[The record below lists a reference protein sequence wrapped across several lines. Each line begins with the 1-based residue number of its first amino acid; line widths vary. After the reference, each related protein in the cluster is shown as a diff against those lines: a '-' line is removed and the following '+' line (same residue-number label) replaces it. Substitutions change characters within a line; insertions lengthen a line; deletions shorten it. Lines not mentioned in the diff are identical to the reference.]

1 MLHQAKVLG
10 VVSGLAILVAACSDG
25 TQSATNTS
33 SPPAADTAA
42 NVSTTAPAGQPAA
55 SAATDISS
63 LGVKD
68 VSEIKFQTPS
78 PNVINGFVDA
88 VNNSGTIKHNVSKTG
103 TVKFTGWA
111 IVPEKTKAAEKVIL
125 TLPTNNQIV
134 AIANVNTARPDVAKA
149 IKSENYKNSGWTTS
163 FAASSLPTGRIVL
176 KAWAYDPATKTATQL
191 KNLHEL
197 TVSE

>member
-1 MLHQAKVLG
+1 MLHQAKFLG
-10 VVSGLAILVAACSDG
+10 VVSALAILVAACSDN
-25 TQSATNTS
+25 TQSATNTT
-33 SPPAADTAA
+33 SPPAADPAA
-42 NVSTTAPAGQPAA
+42 NVSTSAPAGQPI
-55 SAATDISS
+55 ATPAINISS

-68 VSEIKFQTPS
+68 VSEINFQTPS

-111 IVPEKTKAAEKVIL
+111 IIPEKNKAAEKVIL

-163 FAASSLPTGRIVL
+163 FAASSLPPGRVVL